1 MSWKRIAT
9 FAAGG
14 AAVVVGCLVPGA
26 QVLVAAGTGL
36 VALATR
42 WPEDRKLLRAAA
54 LHGVQP
60 DGTRVRA
67 NGEVVAPP
75 PARPPQPPQ

>member
-9 FAAGG
+9 FVAGG
-14 AAVVVGCLVPGA
+14 AAVVAGCLIPGA
-26 QVLVAAGTGL
+26 GAVLIAAGTGL
-36 VALATR
+36 VGVATR
-42 WPEDRKLLRAAA
+42 WPEDRQIIRAAA

-60 DGTRVRA
+60 NGTRVRA

-75 PARPPQPPQ
+75 PARPAS